1 MNLKIYTFL
10 LSLLASS
17 FSDADVLFFGE
28 KTVYF
33 NDYDKIEDSL
43 MFKSTFK
50 IELPKEVGIALLKLA
65 GKKGEPISLTGSY
78 GGLIMKSGKL
88 YYGITFLVGDEVSIF
103 PLRFDEKMGGL
114 FLGPTDGGIPLNRH
128 KLDSEMHKICVAKI
142 GKRDIEFSRR
152 KGQD

>member
-88 YYGITFLVGDEVSIF
+88 
-103 PLRFDEKMGGL
+103 L
-114 FLGPTDGGIPLNRH
+114 FSLFALMKKWGA
-128 KLDSEMHKICVAKI
+128 C
-142 GKRDIEFSRR
+142 F
-152 KGQD
+152 